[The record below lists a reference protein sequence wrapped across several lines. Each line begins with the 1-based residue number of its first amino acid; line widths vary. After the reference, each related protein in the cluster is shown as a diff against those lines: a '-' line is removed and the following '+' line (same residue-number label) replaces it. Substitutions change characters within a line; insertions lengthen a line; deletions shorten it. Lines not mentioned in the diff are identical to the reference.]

1 MTEAEKDLYNRIGKL
16 EDGVGD
22 LKVDLAQ
29 TYKDLIGHH
38 KMDEANSKYYKEKFE
53 TIEAATRDKLAD
65 KSKVGKLLGQVL
77 TPQTIVIVITIVA
90 AVLGV
95 KIGNE

>member
-53 TIEAATRDKLAD
+53 TIETATKDKDAD
-65 KSKVGKLLGQVL
+65 KSKLGKLTAQVL
-77 TPQTIVIVITIVA
+77 TPQTIVIIITVIA

-95 KIGNE
+95 KVGG

>member
-16 EDGVGD
+16 EDGVGA

-65 KSKVGKLLGQVL
+65 KSKLGKLVGQVL
-77 TPQTIVIVITIVA
+77 TPQTIVIIVTIVA

>member
-16 EDGVGD
+16 EDGVSD

-53 TIEAATRDKLAD
+53 TIEAATKDKDAD
-65 KSKVGKLLGQVL
+65 KSKLGKMMAQVL
-77 TPQTIVIVITIVA
+77 TPQTIVIIVTMVA

-95 KIGNE
+95 KIGG